1 MPAIHNRFD
10 AAKNFE
16 SIEFRQDKVL
26 QSAELNDLQ
35 AMASHRLR
43 SISDVLFRDGDV
55 VRDARL
61 IVNADTGAVQ
71 AESGAIY
78 LQGAVRGVPPG
89 ALVVPTVGL
98 ANVGIYLRTSV
109 VTEVEDPSLLNPA
122 TGTPA
127 YQEPGAARKVVT
139 PAWGVAGDGQ
149 AGDFFPVYV
158 IEDGYVRGK
167 EPPPN
172 LDAVTQALARYDRD
186 SAGEGYIVS
195 GLAVA
200 AAANLGTGEQVYTV
214 SEGRARVNGYG
225 VEQAASRRLVYATAA
240 DIKLIDSEAHYS
252 TTEAAQRITVYR
264 APMRG
269 APQVRIQARRTV
281 DVVHGA
287 FGGAA
292 DALPDTGVIAINTV
306 KQGGTTYNAP
316 ADYKLTAGQVDW
328 SPAGAEPAVGSTYQV
343 TYTYMKVAEPTNVDA
358 SGFDVAGAL
367 EGTMVL
373 VTYEQM
379 LRRVDRLC
387 LDAEGVYHWVR
398 GISAE
403 WSPAP
408 PVVPPSMLLLASIY
422 QTWDAA
428 RRVVQDGV
436 RVVPMQQ
443 LVAYARRLDALAED
457 QAELRLAVDVSGRD
471 SGIRKGLFADPFV
484 SDAMRD
490 AGVPQTGAIV
500 GGALR
505 LPVAVAVHQLG
516 LAMQERQAP
525 AHGWRTLVQQQRRT
539 GSMLVN
545 PYQAFEPL
553 PAAVTLTPHVDRW
566 TDVETQWTSPV
577 TDRLHTG
584 TGGASYYT
592 GATGST
598 KLISET
604 SAELEHLRQ
613 IAVRFDLAG
622 FGPGELLSSVT
633 FDGVAVVAEPLA
645 GGTLVADAN
654 GQLGGT
660 FTVPASVP
668 AGTKEVV
675 FVGTGGTR
683 GLQLFTGQGTAV
695 TRVQQQVTTEHYQN
709 YDNTPAPA
717 PSGEDIFVV
726 GPASS
731 GGGNR
736 GGSQMVHSPSCN
748 WFVQLAGGDPLAQTF
763 TLDAADQCAGVE
775 LLFTAAGPSD
785 VLVELRETQ
794 AGMPTGAVVMARR
807 IPSSAITVGAVTR
820 IDWAPVM
827 LQGGRE
833 YAIVVATDDADTA
846 LAIAELGKWDVAAGS
861 YVTSQPY
868 QIGVLLS
875 SANANTWT
883 PHQDRD
889 LMFRLLGP
897 AYTAAE
903 RVIELGTATLDG
915 ATDLMMMGHA
925 ERPAANTP
933 AVFELEFAGGQVLQ
947 LADGQVVW
955 LAAPYTGDVQV
966 RARLG
971 ANATLGAVL
980 QPGVQLI
987 AGAIAPTGDYVS
999 RWLGAGGASS
1009 RLKVVF
1015 QAEIPSGA
1023 AVHVHMQAGAVG
1035 APWVEV
1041 PHVSASDATAGVRE
1055 FTHELNGIVADRLR
1069 VRLTL
1074 TGHTAA
1080 RPTVGN
1086 LRAVVL

>member
-1 MPAIHNRFD
+1 MDNNTIHTRFD
-10 AAKNFE
+10 PAKNHE
-16 SIEFRQDKVL
+16 AILFRQDKVL
-26 QSAELNDLQ
+26 QSAELNDAQ
-35 AMASHRLR
+35 AMAAHRLR
-43 SISDVLFRDGDV
+43 GIADALFRDGDV
-55 VRDARL
+55 VRDARI

-71 AESGAIY
+71 AEAGAIY
-78 LQGAVRGVPPG
+78 LKGAVRGIPPG
-89 ALVVPTVGL
+89 AFSVPVVGVV
-98 ANVGIYLRTSV
+98 NVGIYLQTSIA
-109 VTEVEDPSLLNPA
+109 TELTDPDLLNPA
-122 TGTPA
+122 AGTPS
-127 YQEPGAARKVVT
+127 YQQPGAWRQVVT
-139 PAWGVAGDGQ
+139 PAWGRAGDGQ
-149 AGDFFPVYV
+149 AGEFFAVYV
-158 IEDGYVRGK
+158 VEDGYLRGK

-186 SAGEGYIVS
+186 SAGDGYIVS

-200 AAANLGTGEQVYTV
+200 TAANLGTGEQVYTV

-225 VEQAASRRLVYATAA
+225 VELAASRRLVYATGP

-252 TTEAAQRITVYR
+252 ATEGAQRINVYR

-269 APQVRIQARRTV
+269 APQVRIQSRRTV
-281 DVVHGA
+281 DVVHGG

-292 DALPDTGVIAINTV
+292 DALPDAAVIAINEV
-306 KQGGTTYNAP
+306 KQGGTTYHAP

-343 TYTYMKVAEPTNVDA
+343 TYTYMRVAVPTGVDA
-358 SGFDVAGAL
+358 TGFDVSGAL

-387 LDAEGVYHWVR
+387 LDAEGVFRWVR

-408 PVVPPSMLLLASIY
+408 PNVPPSMLLLASVY
-422 QTWDAA
+422 QSWDTN

-436 RVVPMQQ
+436 RVVRQDK
-443 LVAYARRLDALAED
+443 LVDYGRRLDALAED

-471 SGIRKGLFADPFV
+471 AGIRKGLFADPFV

-516 LAMQERQAP
+516 LDLQTRQAP
-525 AHGWRTLVQQQRRT
+525 DHGWRTLVQQQRRT

-545 PYQAFEPL
+545 PYQAFDPL
-553 PAAVTLTPHVDRW
+553 PAAITLTPHVDRW
-566 TDVETQWTSPV
+566 TEVDTQWTSPV
-577 TDRLHTG
+577 TNRLYTG
-584 TGGASYYT
+584 SGGASYYT
-592 GATGST
+592 GATGSV

-604 SAELEHLRQ
+604 STELEHLRQ
-613 IAVRFDLAG
+613 IAVRFDIAG
-622 FGPGELLSSVT
+622 FGPGEVLSSVT
-633 FDGVAVVAEPLA
+633 FDGVDVEPAPLA
-645 GGTLVADAN
+645 GSTLAAN
-654 GQLGGT
+654 AQGLLAGT
-660 FTVPASVP
+660 FEVPADVP
-668 AGTKEVV
+668 AGAKEVV
-675 FVGTGGTR
+675 FMGTGGTR
-683 GLQLFTGQGTAV
+683 GAALFTGQGTAV
-695 TRVQQQVTTEHYQN
+695 TRVQQQVTNENWQN
-709 YDNTPAPA
+709 YDPNPA
-717 PSGEDIFVV
+717 PSGGGDFVV
-726 GPASS
+726 GPSGR
-731 GGGNR
+731 GGGGAVTNR
-736 GGSQMVHSPSCN
+736 SPSCSTAYEM
-748 WFVQLAGGDPLAQTF
+748 FGGGDPLAQTF
-763 TLDAADQCAGVE
+763 TLDADTQCAGIDLV
-775 LLFTAAGPSD
+775 FTAKGTSD

-794 AGMPTGAVVMARR
+794 SGLPTGALVLAHRV
-807 IPSSAITVGAVTR
+807 PSSAIQLDAETR
-820 IDWAPVM
+820 IAWPPVM
-827 LQGGRE
+827 LQAARE
-833 YAIVVATDDADTA
+833 YAVVIGTDDAVTA
-846 LAIAELGKWDVAAGS
+846 LAIAELGKWDTATGA
-861 YVTSQPY
+861 YVTGQPY

-889 LMFRLLGP
+889 LVFRLLGP
-897 AYTAAE
+897 AYTQAE
-903 RVIELGTATLDG
+903 RVIELGTATLEG
-915 ATDLMMMGHA
+915 ATDLMVMGHA
-925 ERPAANTP
+925 ERPAADTP
-933 AVFELEFAGGQVLQ
+933 AVFELVFEGGQVLQ

-955 LAAPYTGDVQV
+955 LAEPYTGEVQV

-1015 QAEIPSGA
+1015 QAEIPSGS
-1023 AVHVHMQAGAVG
+1023 AVHVHAQTDAPG
-1035 APWVEV
+1035 APWVLV
-1041 PHVSASDATAGVRE
+1041 PYVSASEATAGVRE
-1055 FTHELNGIVADRLR
+1055 FTHELPEFAGARVR

-1074 TGHTAA
+1074 TGGTAA